1 MKIARIRIGNGEG
14 EVHYAR
20 PVDSEARSMEILSG
34 DPFQG
39 VHPTG
44 RIVTD
49 FTLLAP
55 MVPAVILCIGLNY
68 RKHAEEMRAKLPG
81 YPVLFFKNPSA
92 LLDPGA
98 PIVIPRKLVSTQ
110 VDFEGELA
118 FVIGKTC
125 RNATRE
131 NALSHV
137 LGYTI
142 ANDVSAR
149 DWQKERGGSQWCRG
163 KSFDTFAPMGPWI
176 VTTDEITDP
185 NTLRITT
192 RVNGEILQ
200 DSNTA
205 DMIFDVPSLIEFLSG
220 DTTLE
225 AGTIILTGTPEG
237 VGMGRTPQ
245 RWLQAGDKVAVE
257 IERIGTLENAVE

>member
-1 MKIARIRIGNGEG
+1 MKIARIRIGNGE
-14 EVHYAR
+14 EEIHYAR
-20 PVDSEARSMEILSG
+20 PVDPAGHTMEILSG

-44 RIVTD
+44 RIVSD

-55 MVPAVILCIGLNY
+55 MVPAAILCIGLNY
-68 RKHAEEMRAKLPG
+68 RRHAQEMKARIPQW
-81 YPVLFFKNPSA
+81 PVLFLKNPSA
-92 LLDPGA
+92 VQNPCA
-98 PIVIPRKLVSTQ
+98 PIVIPRKLASTQ

-118 FVIGKTC
+118 IVLSREC
-125 RNATRE
+125 RNVTRE

-137 LGYTI
+137 LGYTV

-149 DWQKERGGSQWCRG
+149 DWQKDRGGSQWCRG
-163 KSFDTFAPMGPWI
+163 KSFDTFCPLGPWI
-176 VTTDEITDP
+176 TTTDEITDP

-192 RVNGEILQ
+192 RVDGEVLQ
-200 DSNTA
+200 DSSTA
-205 DMIFDVPSLIEFLSG
+205 DMIFDVPALIEFLSG
-220 DTTLE
+220 DTTLP

-245 RWLQAGDKVAVE
+245 RWLQPGNRVEVE
-257 IERIGTLENAVE
+257 IEGIGVLSNPVS

>member
-14 EVHYAR
+14 EVHYAM
-20 PVDSEARSMEILSG
+20 PIDPQGTSMEILSG

-44 RIVTD
+44 RTVSD

-55 MVPAVILCIGLNY
+55 MVPAAILCIGLNY
-68 RKHAEEMRAKLPG
+68 RKHAEEMGAKIPR

-92 LLDPGA
+92 LRDPGA
-98 PIVIPRKLVSTQ
+98 PILIPRKLVSTQ
-110 VDFEGELA
+110 VDYEGELA
-118 FVIGKTC
+118 IVIGKTC

-149 DWQKERGGSQWCRG
+149 DWQKDWGGSQWCRG
-163 KSFDTFAPMGPWI
+163 KSFDTFAPIGPWI
-176 VTTDEITDP
+176 VTSEEITDP

-245 RWLQAGDKVAVE
+245 RWLQPGDKVEVE
-257 IERIGTLENAVE
+257 IDRIGTLENPVE

>member
-1 MKIARIRIGNGEG
+1 MKIARIRTEQEI
-14 EVHYAR
+14 HYAR
-20 PVDSEARSMEILSG
+20 PVDSHGRKMELLSG

-44 RIVTD
+44 KIVSD

-55 MVPAVILCIGLNY
+55 MVPSAILCIGLNY
-68 RKHAEEMRAKLPG
+68 RKHAEEMGAKIPR

-92 LLDPGA
+92 LQDPGA
-98 PIVIPRKLVSTQ
+98 PIMIPRKLASTQ
-110 VDFEGELA
+110 VDYEGELA
-118 FVIGKTC
+118 VVIGKTC
-125 RNATRE
+125 RNASRE

-149 DWQKERGGSQWCRG
+149 DWQKEWGGSQWCRG
-163 KSFDTFAPMGPWI
+163 KSFDTFAPTGPWL
-176 VTTDEITDP
+176 VTSDEITDP
-185 NTLRITT
+185 NRLRITT

-205 DMIFDVPSLIEFLSG
+205 DMIFDLPALIEFLSG

-237 VGMGRTPQ
+237 VGMGRAPQ
-245 RWLQAGDKVAVE
+245 RWLQPGDRVEVE
-257 IERIGTLENAVE
+257 IEKIGTLENRVA